1 MNDTLLGSSMQEV
14 GSNVQR
20 LSGDIR
26 KLEGYLNT
34 IGTPSDTEE
43 YRIKIRKDVHRTTAL
58 VKSLLSSI
66 QDLKSQ
72 DSNSG
77 SIKLQRLEQQFLGQY
92 SKLSQVTKSIKSKL
106 ESSSPVRNDPGSE
119 SPKKGGYDLS
129 NVQMDEQNLIQY
141 ENHPPLREEEEEP
154 SMRQSQT
161 FIPQFDAHLDE
172 MEQREEAIHQM
183 ADDLQDLHEMHQD
196 LHQLVNEQGEHIE
209 VLASNVEAAK
219 EDVLGGVVHLDSAA
233 RKQKKYRK
241 KMCIILMILLVMAVV
256 LTLAI
261 YFTSPHGK
269 KK

>member
-1 MNDTLLGSSMQEV
+1 MNDTLLGSSMQQV
-14 GSNVQR
+14 GSNVQK
-20 LSGDIR
+20 LSKDIR

-34 IGTPSDTEE
+34 IGSPSDTEE
-43 YRIKIRKDVHRTTAL
+43 YRIKIRNDVHRTTAL

-77 SIKLQRLEQQFLGQY
+77 SIKLQRLEQQFLDQY
-92 SKLSQVTKSIKSKL
+92 SKLSTVTKSIKSRL
-106 ESSSPVRNDPGSE
+106 ESNAPRRHEPGSFN
-119 SPKKGGYDLS
+119 PQKGAYDLS
-129 NVQMDEQNLIQY
+129 SVQMDDENLIQY
-141 ENHPPLREEEEEP
+141 ENHPPMRQEEEEP
-154 SMRQSQT
+154 AMRQSQT

-172 MEQREEAIHQM
+172 LEQREEAIHQM

-196 LHQLVNEQGEHIE
+196 LHQLVNEQGENIE

-219 EDVLGGVVHLDSAA
+219 DDVMSGVVHLDSAA
-233 RKQKKYRK
+233 RHQKKYRK

-261 YFTSPHGK
+261 YFTTPHGK